1 VSSAVLDQNYIYVKK
16 KIGREISVVLQNFL
30 TSSIIVGKNQCS
42 GRCHKMSSR
51 TYKGMSSASKSS
63 RYGRRYTN
71 YLR

>member
-51 TYKGMSSASKSS
+51 SKGMSSASKSS